1 MLSCPKTCDRIAH
14 VMQRRQ
20 LLASAA
26 GAASLS
32 MSTFAQTPGT
42 GRAVIELRY
51 FKLRNTTDNQR
62 GRLTN
67 WLTVDVIPFLR
78 KAGSGPVGLFAS
90 SIAPDA
96 PFLLAVSSHD
106 SLAAYEQ
113 TMAKL
118 MQSEPFLRASE
129 AFFNQSGLPFQ
140 RMETHLLRAFA
151 GFPSL
156 VVPTAPEEG
165 KPARLFELRVY
176 ESNSP
181 LSLMKKIGMFENGE
195 IDLFKQKGL
204 PPVFFG
210 ETIAG
215 DRMPNLTYMVWHDN
229 LSAREANWRNF
240 ATSPEWKKMAATPG
254 LSDGEVVS
262 NISTYL
268 LSPVN
273 GSQIR

>member
-1 MLSCPKTCDRIAH
+1 
-14 VMQRRQ
+14 MQRRN

-26 GAASLS
+26 GAATLA
-32 MSTFAQTPGT
+32 MSSSAQTPAP
-42 GRAVIELRY
+42 GRAIFELRY
-51 FKLRNTTDNQR
+51 FRLRNTTDNQR
-62 GRLTN
+62 GRLTD
-67 WLTVDVIPFLR
+67 WLVKSAIPALQR
-78 KAGSGPVGLFAS
+78 SGAGPVGLFS
-90 SIAPDA
+90 SVIAPDT
-96 PFLLAVSSHD
+96 PFLLAISSHA

-113 TMAKL
+113 NHAKL
-118 MQSEPFLRASE
+118 LQDEAFLAASE
-129 AFFNQSGLPFQ
+129 AFFSQSGLPFQ

-156 VVPTAPEEG
+156 VVPPAPEAG
-165 KPARLFELRVY
+165 KPARLFELRIY

-195 IDLFKQKGL
+195 IDIFKQKGL

-215 DRMPNLTYMVWHDN
+215 DRMPNLTYLVWHDS
-229 LSAREANWRNF
+229 LTAREANWRNF
-240 ATSPEWKKMAATPG
+240 ATSPEWKKLAATPG

-262 NISTYL
+262 NITTLL

-273 GSQIR
+273 GSPIR

>member
-1 MLSCPKTCDRIAH
+1 
-14 VMQRRQ
+14 MQRRH
-20 LLASAA
+20 LLAGAA
-26 GAASLS
+26 GAASLA
-32 MSTFAQTPGT
+32 MSSHAQTPGT
-42 GRAVIELRY
+42 APAILELRY

-67 WLTVDVIPFLR
+67 WLIQSALPALR
-78 KAGSGPVGLFAS
+78 KAGSGPVGVFAS

-96 PFLLAVSSHD
+96 PFLLAISSHA
-106 SLAAYEQ
+106 SLAVYEQ

-118 MQSEPFLRASE
+118 MQNDAFLSASE
-129 AFFNQSGLPFQ
+129 AFFNHSGLPFQ

-156 VVPTAPEEG
+156 VVPPAPEAG
-165 KPARLFELRVY
+165 KPPRLFELRIY

-195 IDLFKQKGL
+195 IEIFQKTGL

-210 ETIAG
+210 ETIVG
-215 DRMPNLTYMVWHDN
+215 DRMPNLTYMVWHDS
-229 LSAREANWRNF
+229 LTARENNWRTF
-240 ATSPEWKKMAATPG
+240 VQSPEWKKLSATPG
-254 LSDGEVVS
+254 LSDGEIVS
-262 NISTYL
+262 NITTYL

-273 GSQIR
+273 GSEIR

>member
-1 MLSCPKTCDRIAH
+1 
-14 VMQRRQ
+14 MQRRQ

-32 MSTFAQTPGT
+32 MSSLAQTPGT

-51 FKLRNTTDNQR
+51 FRLRNTTDNQR

-129 AFFNQSGLPFQ
+129 AFSTIRPPLPAHGNAPAP
-140 RMETHLLRAFA
+140 RLRWV
-151 GFPSL
+151 PRL
-156 VVPTAPEEG
+156 VVPQAPDEG

-215 DRMPNLTYMVWHDN
+215 DRMPNLTYMVWHDS

>member
-1 MLSCPKTCDRIAH
+1 MLYCPKTCDRITG

-26 GAASLS
+26 GAATLS
-32 MSTFAQTPGT
+32 MSSLAQTPGT
-42 GRAVIELRY
+42 GRAVFELRY

-62 GRLTN
+62 GRLQK
-67 WLTVDVIPFLR
+67 WLVSDVMPALQ
-78 KAGSGPVGLFAS
+78 KAGAGPVGLFAS

-96 PFLLAVSSHD
+96 PFLLAVTSHA

-113 TMAKL
+113 NMAKL
-118 MQSEPFLRASE
+118 MQNDAFLSASE
-129 AFFNQSGLPFQ
+129 AFFSHSGLPFQ

-151 GFPSL
+151 GFPSI
-156 VVPTAPEEG
+156 VAPPAPEEG
-165 KPARLFELRVY
+165 KPARLFELRIY

-195 IDLFKQKGL
+195 IELFKQKGL

-210 ETIAG
+210 ETIVG
-215 DRMPNLTYMVWHDN
+215 DRMPNLAYMVWHDS
-229 LSAREANWRNF
+229 LTAREANWRNF